1 MGMIYADIELI
12 NGDDLV
18 LARKHIIGDEEVR
31 KMQMSM
37 LVDTA
42 CVMLAINE
50 NIQEQ
55 LQLPIV
61 EQRKIQLANGHIAEY
76 NVVAPVEV
84 RFKNR
89 RTTCQAI
96 VLPGDNEPLLGA
108 IPLEDMDVV
117 IHPARQEL
125 IVHPD
130 HPYFA
135 VMKVK

>member
-1 MGMIYADIELI
+1 MGMIYADIEII
-12 NGDDLV
+12 NNDDLADV
-18 LARKHIIGDEEVR
+18 RRHRMGEDEVR
-31 KMQMSM
+31 RMHVNI
-37 LVDTA
+37 LVDTG

-61 EQRKIQLANGHIAEY
+61 EKRKVQLANGHIGEY
-76 NVVAPVEV
+76 DVVTSVEV

-89 RTTCQAI
+89 RTLCNAI
-96 VLPGDNEPLLGA
+96 VLPGDSEPLLGA

-125 IVHPD
+125 MVHPD

-135 VMKVK
+135 VMKMK

>member
-1 MGMIYADIELI
+1 MIYADIEII
-12 NGDDLV
+12 NNDDLADV
-18 LARKHIIGDEEVR
+18 RRHRMGEDEVR
-31 KMQMSM
+31 RMHVNI
-37 LVDTA
+37 LVDTG

-61 EQRKIQLANGHIAEY
+61 EKRKVQLANGHIGEY
-76 NVVAPVEV
+76 DVVTSVEV

-89 RTTCQAI
+89 RTLCNAI
-96 VLPGDNEPLLGA
+96 VLPGDSEPLLGA

-125 IVHPD
+125 MVHPD

-135 VMKVK
+135 VMKMK